1 MLNSSFETAWITI
14 SYFGLYIERFSKTI
28 SQLICQRNLACCSVL
43 HRIRMWSWVA
53 LLISKILSLLS
64 CSIFISIVCWKRSV
78 MSLWDIVIRFFPS
91 LIWYCCHDKSDFV
104 FCAFLA
110 NFLFKFSF
118 FLLHTSIRKFE
129 SDEYEWRD
137 LCPCFRFSDYSF
149 DFFDLL
155 FYIHETCSRGEDI
168 VWLCFEEF
176 HMHDDTI
183 KFIHHFVFEVQRFV
197 LRTLRNP

>member
-78 MSLWDIVIRFFPS
+78 MSLWDIVIRFFRVS
-91 LIWYCCHDKSDFV
+91 SDIVVTIRVTSYFARSWRI
-104 FCAFLA
+104 FSS
-110 NFLFKFSF
+110 NFLSSFSTRLSVNLRAMNMSEVTCAHVFDSVIIVSIFSIYFSIFMRRVAAEKILFDVASRNFICMMIRLNSFITLFLRFKDS
-118 FLLHTSIRKFE
+118 S
-129 SDEYEWRD
+129 
-137 LCPCFRFSDYSF
+137 C
-149 DFFDLL
+149 
-155 FYIHETCSRGEDI
+155 
-168 VWLCFEEF
+168 
-176 HMHDDTI
+176 
-183 KFIHHFVFEVQRFV
+183 V
-197 LRTLRNP
+197 L